1 MKNNLNPNKNSYK
14 YKNNIN
20 NNNNKSNNQKLNS
33 TNNTIN
39 NKTLLKQSSNQS
51 KNKLKIIP
59 NSTDKIQLSKEI
71 KEKNLLI
78 NDSYTKSLIDI
89 DIKFSNNNN
98 NHPTKLKPINQS
110 TISNISSISNNTST
124 TTNYKNYKIDKLFH
138 ESLEKIKNFRV
149 NFDEENFEKNFKYFK
164 EEIIF
169 LKTKNEILKLK
180 SNFYENVFYGIKNLI
195 ENENNNLISE
205 NINNEYK
212 KNLLNKIMCIL
223 NQNNKYYYEQLNF
236 NKLNETIS
244 FDFNDNIDDKINTI
258 NLKVLEEIEKNL
270 QNILNK
276 INNVLNEENINKN
289 ILINLKENL
298 IFFSKK
304 IISFYF
310 LSNNFVFEFKHKN
323 KFIINTNEEIYNN
336 EIKKRKE
343 NIIKEFDNFF
353 NSLLHKVLN
362 KKNKND
368 FIKLIKNF
376 IGFYENYNKLLSVE
390 NINLKN
396 FQNEEI
402 KNINNKL
409 FAYKKSLNEFC
420 IINNDKIDSLK
431 EIFEYIET
439 NGENL
444 NANVAIAMLNTEKKN
459 IKEFIIDFKNL
470 YEFNNYI
477 INLN

>member
-1 MKNNLNPNKNSYK
+1 MNNNLNPNKNSYK
-14 YKNNIN
+14 YKNNI

-39 NKTLLKQSSNQS
+39 NKTLLKQSSSQS

-459 IKEFIIDFKNL
+459 FNEFILDFKNL

>member
-1 MKNNLNPNKNSYK
+1 MNNNINPNKNSYK
-14 YKNNIN
+14 YKNNN
-20 NNNNKSNNQKLNS
+20 NNNNKIYNQKLNN

-39 NKTLLKQSSNQS
+39 NKTLLKQSSSQS

-110 TISNISSISNNTST
+110 TISNISSISNNTSI

-304 IISFYF
+304 IISYYF

-459 IKEFIIDFKNL
+459 FNEFILDFKNL

>member
-1 MKNNLNPNKNSYK
+1 MNNNVKRKNSKIKIDAITNNDKNKLNKEIKDNNLLLNEKYTNNMINIDIKIPQNKKKGKNIKSLLPPSQNSQK
-14 YKNNIN
+14 RGSSIQIN
-20 NNNNKSNNQKLNS
+20 NNSQFSLNNNITNSSNKDIVKSS
-33 TNNTIN
+33 IN
-39 NKTLLKQSSNQS
+39 NIEKLYKETNEKIQS
-51 KNKLKIIP
+51 LKI
-59 NSTDKIQLSKEI
+59 
-71 KEKNLLI
+71 
-78 NDSYTKSLIDI
+78 
-89 DIKFSNNNN
+89 
-98 NHPTKLKPINQS
+98 
-110 TISNISSISNNTST
+110 
-124 TTNYKNYKIDKLFH
+124 
-138 ESLEKIKNFRV
+138 
-149 NFDEENFEKNFKYFK
+149 ENFTGNNLEEILKN
-164 EEIIF
+164 EIIF

-304 IISFYF
+304 IISYYF

-459 IKEFIIDFKNL
+459 FNEFILDFKNL

>member
-1 MKNNLNPNKNSYK
+1 MNNNLNPNKNSYK
-14 YKNNIN
+14 YKNNI

-39 NKTLLKQSSNQS
+39 NKTLLKQSSSQS

-298 IFFSKK
+298 IFFFKK
-304 IISFYF
+304 IILFYF
-310 LSNNFVFEFKHKN
+310 LLNNFVFEFKHKN

-459 IKEFIIDFKNL
+459 FNEFILDFKNL

>member
-1 MKNNLNPNKNSYK
+1 MKNHLNSNKNSYK
-14 YKNNIN
+14 YKNN
-20 NNNNKSNNQKLNS
+20 NNNNKSNNSKLNN
-33 TNNTIN
+33 TNTT
-39 NKTLLKQSSNQS
+39 NKTLLNHASFQS
-51 KNKLKIIP
+51 KNQLKIIP
-59 NSTDKIQLSKEI
+59 NSSDKIKLSNEI

-98 NHPTKLKPINQS
+98 NPTKLKPINQS

-258 NLKVLEEIEKNL
+258 NLKVL
-270 QNILNK
+270 
-276 INNVLNEENINKN
+276 
-289 ILINLKENL
+289 
-298 IFFSKK
+298 
-304 IISFYF
+304 
-310 LSNNFVFEFKHKN
+310 
-323 KFIINTNEEIYNN
+323 
-336 EIKKRKE
+336 
-343 NIIKEFDNFF
+343 
-353 NSLLHKVLN
+353 
-362 KKNKND
+362 
-368 FIKLIKNF
+368 
-376 IGFYENYNKLLSVE
+376 
-390 NINLKN
+390 
-396 FQNEEI
+396 
-402 KNINNKL
+402 
-409 FAYKKSLNEFC
+409 
-420 IINNDKIDSLK
+420 
-431 EIFEYIET
+431 
-439 NGENL
+439 
-444 NANVAIAMLNTEKKN
+444 
-459 IKEFIIDFKNL
+459 
-470 YEFNNYI
+470 
-477 INLN
+477 